1 MSSLHDFAFRSFF
14 KILFASANGIGQA
27 FPQRRSDE
35 YAPQKDKTIAR
46 PQKNNNRG
54 RYRDMTRVNDRIRA
68 PKVRVVNANGDQLG
82 VMSSR
87 EALSKAQSVGLDLVE
102 IAGKADPPVCK
113 IIDYGKYK
121 YTQAKLKKGVK
132 KTSTRMKEVK
142 FRVGT
147 GDHDYNIK
155 LGRAETFLEGN
166 HKVRFVLQFR
176 GRENAHKDL
185 GFVVLKRIIEDLKT
199 MAAVDQQPRLNG
211 RAVAMILSP
220 LPAHQ
225 RKRHFQLYHGEL
237 IEEDGPDEEEDDEE
251 VSSADLISDD
261 DEDESDSD
269 ETEADEVD
277 EESSKA

>member
-1 MSSLHDFAFRSFF
+1 
-14 KILFASANGIGQA
+14 
-27 FPQRRSDE
+27 
-35 YAPQKDKTIAR
+35 
-46 PQKNNNRG
+46 
-54 RYRDMTRVNDRIRA
+54 MTRVNDRIRA

>member
-1 MSSLHDFAFRSFF
+1 
-14 KILFASANGIGQA
+14 
-27 FPQRRSDE
+27 
-35 YAPQKDKTIAR
+35 
-46 PQKNNNRG
+46 
-54 RYRDMTRVNDRIRA
+54 MTRVNDRIRA
-68 PKVRVVNANGDQLG
+68 PKVRVVNSRGEQLG

-87 EALSKAQSVGLDLVE
+87 EALEKAKSVGLDLVE
-102 IAGKADPPVCK
+102 ISGQADPPVCK

-121 YTQAKLKKGVK
+121 YTQAKLKKGK
-132 KTSTRMKEVK
+132 SKSSTRMKEVK

-166 HKVRFVLQFR
+166 HKVRFVLQFK

-199 MAAVDQQPRLNG
+199 MAAVDQPPRLNG

-225 RKRHFQLYHGEL
+225 RKRHFHLYHGEL
-237 IEEDGPDEEEDDEE
+237 IDEDDQEEEDDDEE
-251 VSSADLISDD
+251 F
-261 DEDESDSD
+261 DEN
-269 ETEADEVD
+269 EVD
-277 EESSKA
+277 ESSSIPVDDDYYETMRATPTPAD

>member
-1 MSSLHDFAFRSFF
+1 
-14 KILFASANGIGQA
+14 
-27 FPQRRSDE
+27 
-35 YAPQKDKTIAR
+35 
-46 PQKNNNRG
+46 
-54 RYRDMTRVNDRIRA
+54 MTRVNERIRA
-68 PKVRVVNANGDQLG
+68 PKVRVVNSNGEQLG

-87 EALSKAQSVGLDLVE
+87 EALAKAQSVGLDLVE
-102 IAGKADPPVCK
+102 IAGQADPPVCK

-155 LGRAETFLEGN
+155 LGRAETFLDAN

-185 GFVVLKRIIEDLKT
+185 GFVVLKRIIEDLKS
-199 MAAVDQQPRLNG
+199 MAAVDQAPRLNG

-225 RKRHFQLYHGEL
+225 RKRNFQLFHGEL
-237 IEEDGPDEEEDDEE
+237 VDEDEEDTDEDFDGDDEVKASEDDEAK
-251 VSSADLISDD
+251 SSD
-261 DEDESDSD
+261 
-269 ETEADEVD
+269 
-277 EESSKA
+277 

>member
-1 MSSLHDFAFRSFF
+1 
-14 KILFASANGIGQA
+14 
-27 FPQRRSDE
+27 
-35 YAPQKDKTIAR
+35 
-46 PQKNNNRG
+46 
-54 RYRDMTRVNDRIRA
+54 MTRVNDRIRA
-68 PKVRVVNANGDQLG
+68 PKVRVVNSKGEQLG

-87 EALSKAQSVGLDLVE
+87 EALEKAKSVGLDLVE
-102 IAGKADPPVCK
+102 ISGQADPPVCK

-121 YTQAKLKKGVK
+121 YTQAKLKKGK
-132 KTSTRMKEVK
+132 SKSSTRMKEVK

-166 HKVRFVLQFR
+166 HKVRFVLQFK

-199 MAAVDQQPRLNG
+199 MAAVDQPPRLNG

-225 RKRHFQLYHGEL
+225 RKRHFHLYHGEL
-237 IEEDGPDEEEDDEE
+237 IDEDDQEEEEEDDEE
-251 VSSADLISDD
+251 EFDENEVDESSSITVD
-261 DEDESDSD
+261 DEDE
-269 ETEADEVD
+269 EPKEGATPTPAD
-277 EESSKA
+277 